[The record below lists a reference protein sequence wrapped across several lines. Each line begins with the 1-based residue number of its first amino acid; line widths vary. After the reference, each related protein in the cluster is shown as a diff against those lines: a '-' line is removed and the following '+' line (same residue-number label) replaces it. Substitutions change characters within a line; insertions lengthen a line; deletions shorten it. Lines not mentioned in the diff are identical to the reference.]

1 MSALKAHRLSAGYG
15 PHLVLKE
22 LSLAAAAG
30 QVLALLGPNGSGK
43 TTLMRALARS
53 LKPSAG
59 SVFVGDENIWKNSAS
74 RMAQRLALAPQNERR
89 EWPLPVEAAVRLGR
103 TPHRGWF
110 LPFTAEDQDVVEQ
123 ALAAAGLSALRA
135 RPITE
140 LSGGEWRRMVLARA
154 LAQQAE
160 VLLLDEPAAGL
171 DLKYQHEML
180 ALVRGLSRTH
190 QLTVVLS
197 LHDLNLAAL
206 YADRLALLG
215 ERAVIS
221 AGTPEEVL
229 TEPLISQTFG
239 MKVSVVRHPVYGTPL
254 VAPLTAD
261 VNSPH
266 DAASDPSATDNS
278 DPTSS

>member
-1 MSALKAHRLSAGYG
+1 MSALEAQQLSAGYG
-15 PHLVLKE
+15 SRVVLEE
-22 LSLAAAAG
+22 LSLAAAPG

-43 TTLMRALARS
+43 TTLMRALARL

-59 SVFVGDENIWKNSAS
+59 SVFVGEENIWKSSAS

-110 LPFTAEDQDVVEQ
+110 LPFTAEDQEVVEQ
-123 ALAAAGLSALRA
+123 SLSAAGLSELRG

-180 ALVRGLSRTH
+180 SLVRGLSRSH
-190 QLTVVLS
+190 RLTVLLT

-206 YADRLALLG
+206 YADRVALLG
-215 ERAVIS
+215 DRAVI
-221 AGTPEEVL
+221 AVGTPDQVL
-229 TEPLISQTFG
+229 TEPLIGRTFG
-239 MKVSVVRHPVYGTPL
+239 MRVTVVRHPVYGTPL
-254 VAPLTAD
+254 VAPLTGET
-261 VNSPH
+261 PT
-266 DAASDPSATDNS
+266 PP
-278 DPTSS
+278 PTSSKPDDTSP